1 MQLITRRV
9 TGRRLA
15 ALTLAASLALTACG
29 GGESNTTDEP
39 DAGDGTDTS
48 SPTAGATGGED
59 ADLPTIVM
67 GAPSASMSY
76 TVPQLVE
83 SLELDHEHGFEMDY
97 RPTGTSSVNLVSGVM
112 GGDYDFAAPAANTVL
127 EAMREGAE
135 LEIVAGA
142 LNVASILALRPEV
155 IEQLDV
161 DADASAED
169 RIRALEGLN
178 IVTSGEGSGNNTFL
192 RLMVASVGMSPSED
206 LTITGVNDTSA
217 IIAGLR
223 QGQFDGAFY
232 GSGVIENNIAD
243 GSAELWISLPR
254 GDVPVF
260 EDLVGMTIVTSQETA
275 EQDPEL
281 VASVHA
287 AMADAVAAIEER
299 PDEVG
304 EVLKEDW
311 FPDLD
316 QEVFDL
322 AWAEAQYA
330 YPSGAT
336 FTQANFDKLTGILSQ
351 ALGNDYSDL
360 AYDQI
365 VHEAAQG

>member
-1 MQLITRRV
+1 MHMTTRHAS
-9 TGRRLA
+9 GRRLA

-29 GGESNTTDEP
+29 GSESTTTDEP
-39 DAGDGTDTS
+39 TGDDTDTS
-48 SPTAGATGGED
+48 SPTAEDTGGGD
-59 ADLPTIVM
+59 SDLPTIVM

-83 SLELDHEHGFEMDY
+83 SLELDREHGFEMDY

-112 GGDYDFAAPAANTVL
+112 GGDYDFAAPAANTAL

-135 LEIVAGA
+135 IQIVAGA

-161 DADASAED
+161 DADAPAED

-192 RLMVASVGMSPSED
+192 RLMVSSVGMSPSDD

-281 VASVHA
+281 VANVHA

-316 QEVFDL
+316 DEVFDL
-322 AWAEAQYA
+322 AWAEARFA

-336 FTQANFDKLTGILSQ
+336 FTKANFDKLTGILAQ
-351 ALGNDYSDL
+351 ALGNDYSELDH
-360 AYDQI
+360 AQI
-365 VHEAAQG
+365 VHEGAQG